1 ERADAQRRRPL
12 RQHGH
17 GHLRRRAGAPEE
29 VPAPPHLLHRVHARP
44 RRRRRLVHR
53 RLLLLHGADG
63 GQPDDDADPDPPA
76 VTRRV
81 PARRRARTQDRSSQR
96 TRPHARVLTTLKTLL
111 LLRHGKSDWA
121 ADYAGDH
128 ERPLKGRGRRDAAR
142 VGRFLAAYGPPP
154 DRCLTSTAVRA
165 RTTLR
170 LAHEAGGWRAPVEE
184 TAELYHAY
192 PETVLSV
199 LARVDDGVG
208 TLLVTGH
215 EPTLS
220 ETVARLVA
228 PRSGGAV

>member
-1 ERADAQRRRPL
+1 M
-12 RQHGH
+12 
-17 GHLRRRAGAPEE
+17 
-29 VPAPPHLLHRVHARP
+29 
-44 RRRRRLVHR
+44 
-53 RLLLLHGADG
+53 
-63 GQPDDDADPDPPA
+63 
-76 VTRRV
+76 
-81 PARRRARTQDRSSQR
+81 
-96 TRPHARVLTTLKTLL
+96 KTLL

-228 PRSGGAV
+228 PRSGGAVEMPTAALACIDLDVDRWADVTWGSGALRWLVTPAALKEALAAEGKASGEGSRGGASGG